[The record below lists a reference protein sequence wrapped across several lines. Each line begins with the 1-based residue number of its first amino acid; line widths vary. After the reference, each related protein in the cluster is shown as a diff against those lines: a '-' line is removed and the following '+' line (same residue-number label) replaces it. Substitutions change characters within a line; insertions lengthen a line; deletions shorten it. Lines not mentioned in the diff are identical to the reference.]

1 MFLKGLFLGML
12 GVSFGLLASAGVF
25 TVLVAVGLI
34 PRFAGRTHT
43 AGKVLVYEEM
53 VVFGTI
59 FGGIVS
65 VFSRFISLDKIIPE
79 AAENAVLC
87 ICGLFSG
94 MFVGCLALAIA
105 EMLDSIPIFTRRIG
119 FRHGIGIVILGVAI
133 GKVCGSLIYFLI
145 GLPG

>member
-12 GVSFGLLASAGVF
+12 GLSFGLLASAGVF

-59 FGGIVS
+59 FGGLIS
-65 VFSRFISLDKIIPE
+65 IFSSFISLDKIIPE
-79 AAENAVLC
+79 TVGNAVLC
-87 ICGLFSG
+87 VCGLFSG